1 MEYFL
6 DFRQT
11 RPRKQVPLRQQKK
24 QKPPERARA
33 QSIAIGQAIRFAY
46 GVALPRI
53 SIS

>member
-11 RPRKQVPLRQQKK
+11 RPRKQVPLRQQKNK
-24 QKPPERARA
+24 SHQSGRAPNQLLSGKR
-33 QSIAIGQAIRFAY
+33 SGAY